1 MLGPVIDLPAGR
13 NDRKHTEPPKRN
25 WFSQSRLDECI
36 RFGIVTMRGSCLK
49 RGSGLLRS
57 SCLMRGSGLMRG
69 SLDIKKGRLHGM
81 QSAKAEDTGLEPAA
95 PCGVPQFQ

>member
-1 MLGPVIDLPAGR
+1 MLGPVIDLPVR
-13 NDRKHTEPPKRN
+13 QNDRKHTEPPKRN
-25 WFSQSRLDECI
+25 WFSQSRLDENI
-36 RFGIVTMRGSCLK
+36 RFGIET
-49 RGSGLLRS
+49 
-57 SCLMRGSGLMRG
+57 MRGSGLMRG

>member
-1 MLGPVIDLPAGR
+1 MLGPVIDLPVRR

-25 WFSQSRLDECI
+25 WFSQSRLDENI
-36 RFGIVTMRGSCLK
+36 RFGIET
-49 RGSGLLRS
+49 
-57 SCLMRGSGLMRG
+57 MRGSGLMRG

>member
-1 MLGPVIDLPAGR
+1 MLGPAIDLPAGR

-25 WFSQSRLDECI
+25 WFSQWRLDENI
-36 RFGIVTMRGSCLK
+36 RFGTVT
-49 RGSGLLRS
+49 
-57 SCLMRGSGLMRG
+57 MRGSGLMRG
-69 SLDIKKGRLHGM
+69 SRLLRSSLDIKKGRLHGM

>member
-25 WFSQSRLDECI
+25 WFSESRLDECI

-57 SCLMRGSGLMRG
+57 

>member
-25 WFSQSRLDECI
+25 WFSQSRLDENI
-36 RFGIVTMRGSCLK
+36 RFGIAT
-49 RGSGLLRS
+49 
-57 SCLMRGSGLMRG
+57 MRGSGLMRG